1 MSAKGKFSHNDFTR
15 WVGINLTKQGAL
27 KILNAFE
34 DDGVL
39 LSTISKSKNKL
50 FEINKKFVFY
60 TCVTMADVYQKADN
74 I

>member
-1 MSAKGKFSHNDFTR
+1 MVIALIAHDSKKELMLQFCSAYCD
-15 WVGINLTKQGAL
+15 
-27 KILNAFE
+27 IL
-34 DDGVL
+34 
-39 LSTISKSKNKL
+39 SKNKL